1 MRISDWSSDV
11 CSSDLPDQH
20 GTGAAACPE
29 EWRGRAIRI
38 QPAGGGRPY
47 PRRQFRPAHAARRH
61 HRCERQDDR
70 EGGFVSDMCQCAG
83 CAAMHQGLGAA
94 ALPAGW
100 DALLLPGAG
109 WAFWCG
115 GCVAAGLMES
125 ERAYRGLPRRG
136 DWRMP
141 DAIMAFYR
149 PAAREVL
156 VGFPGGQAVLP
167 EAEDRKSTRL
177 NSSH

>member
-1 MRISDWSSDV
+1 
-11 CSSDLPDQH
+11 
-20 GTGAAACPE
+20 
-29 EWRGRAIRI
+29 
-38 QPAGGGRPY
+38 
-47 PRRQFRPAHAARRH
+47 
-61 HRCERQDDR
+61 
-70 EGGFVSDMCQCAG
+70 MCQCAG

-156 VGFPGGQAVLP
+156 VGFPGGQAVLR
-167 EAEDRKSTRL
+167 EADAERL
-177 NSSH
+177 CAALAAALAVRDTAMAVCGEKAALRSFRSRTQHAPDPLPGA

>member
-1 MRISDWSSDV
+1 M
-11 CSSDLPDQH
+11 
-20 GTGAAACPE
+20 
-29 EWRGRAIRI
+29 IR
-38 QPAGGGRPY
+38 RP
-47 PRRQFRPAHAARRH
+47 PRSTRTDTLFPYTTLFR
-61 HRCERQDDR
+61 
-70 EGGFVSDMCQCAG
+70 S
-83 CAAMHQGLGAA
+83 
-94 ALPAGW
+94 
-100 DALLLPGAG
+100 
-109 WAFWCG
+109 AFWCG

-167 EAEDRKSTRL
+167 EADAERL
-177 NSSH
+177 CAALAAALAVRDHAMAFCGEKAACRSFRFRTTQSPPQIGRAPWREKRRM

>member
-115 GCVAAGLMES
+115 GCVAAGLRS
-125 ERAYRGLPRRG
+125 EEHTCELQSLMRISY
-136 DWRMP
+136 
-141 DAIMAFYR
+141 
-149 PAAREVL
+149 
-156 VGFPGGQAVLP
+156 AVFCSKKKKTKVYT
-167 EAEDRKSTRL
+167 EHKIHIYVVEMNIVR
-177 NSSH
+177 